1 MLPGTKGL
9 NVAKAGTLR
18 EPANRFLILLMPI
31 FFFFF
36 YMVTGTRR
44 IRRKSVTIPEKKK
57 GADRNARNTSEVEH
71 QNLDQANKYK
81 PIFFFFLTGEK
92 AW

>member
-1 MLPGTKGL
+1 MALKMAKAAERIAYRTESDDALVMNDQGKLFPMLPGTKGL

-36 YMVTGTRR
+36 FLHGN
-44 IRRKSVTIPEKKK
+44 
-57 GADRNARNTSEVEH
+57 RNETNQTE
-71 QNLDQANKYK
+71 NL
-81 PIFFFFLTGEK
+81 
-92 AW
+92 